1 MESIKIG
8 NKKYF
13 LVADGYQLGA
23 DGGSIIFQP
32 GDETFDQIEEALA
45 KADSIQLL
53 DDTGEAII
61 SRNDLVYSGWLAKDT
76 AYEIS
81 RGDQGEAIT
90 GVAMTAKF
98 RLPDVREALAET
110 NARLD
115 YVTMM
120 ANVEV

>member
-8 NKKYF
+8 NKKYL

-32 GDETFDQIEEALA
+32 GSETFDQIEEAMA

-90 GVAMTAKF
+90 GAVMIAKF

-110 NARLD
+110 NAKLD
-115 YVTMM
+115 YVAMM